1 MIIDD
6 ARFFAP
12 HCIVLCTMPP
22 KPLFRVK
29 VSTKQQENVPV
40 QLPVMTS
47 FTLPG
52 TVAESKLQQKSQ
64 RESSFNRSNIQK
76 TSLATWDL
84 NTSISSLP
92 NQSSTMFAHGMPTPQ
107 TLLTSLGMGHTMETD
122 GYVETANCTW
132 EDTVP
137 M

>member
-1 MIIDD
+1 
-6 ARFFAP
+6 
-12 HCIVLCTMPP
+12 MPP

-47 FTLPG
+47 FALPG
-52 TVAESKLQQKSQ
+52 TVAESKLQRKSQ

-107 TLLTSLGMGHTMETD
+107 TPLTSLGMGHTMETD
-122 GYVETANCTW
+122 GYVETANCAW